1 MKSLKIFLPIAAI
14 ALLCSCNSNAGS
26 APAAQT
32 AESGVQAKETV
43 AAGSIV
49 YVQMD
54 TLVSQYDMFNDLKSE
69 LESKVQAIQD
79 DLAKKGRTFD
89 NAVKDFQTKVQKGLL
104 TRTQMEEQQNQLQE
118 RQQELQN
125 LGQQKQM
132 EIEDENAVLYR
143 KVMDA
148 IQTYVEKYNTEHNY
162 ALILTTTAGN
172 PVLTGSPSLDIT
184 AEILTGLNDE
194 YVKSKSQK

>member
-1 MKSLKIFLPIAAI
+1 MKSLKIILPIAAI

-43 AAGSIV
+43 PAGSIV

-162 ALILTTTAGN
+162 SLILTTTAGST
-172 PVLTGSPSLDIT
+172 VLTGSPSLDIT
-184 AEILTGLNDE
+184 ADILTGLNEE
-194 YVKSKSQK
+194 YVKSKK